1 MEVKLGIHNGA
12 RELVVDTDATG
23 DEVRTLLGAAL
34 GAEDGIF
41 ELVDA
46 KGRRVLV
53 PGSRIAYVEI
63 GETAERRVGFSI

>member
-23 DEVRTLLGAAL
+23 DEVRTLLTAAL
-34 GAEDGIF
+34 SAEDGIF
-41 ELVDA
+41 ELADA

-53 PGSRIAYVEI
+53 PGARIAYVEI